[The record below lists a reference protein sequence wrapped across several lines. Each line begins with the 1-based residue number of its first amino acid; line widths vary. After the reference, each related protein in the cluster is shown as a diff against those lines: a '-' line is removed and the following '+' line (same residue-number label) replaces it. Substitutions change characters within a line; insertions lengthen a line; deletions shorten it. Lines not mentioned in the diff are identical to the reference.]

1 MARTEARI
9 KTTIWSD
16 PDFTAL
22 SHGAQWMYHLI
33 LEQPELSLCGV
44 AALTVGRW
52 SRRSTSTAPADI
64 REYLSELQAARFIVV
79 DEHTEEV
86 WVRTFIK
93 NDGVLESPN
102 ALVGMT
108 NDFIGICSEHIRNGV
123 AEGLPEGFPNG
134 VKDDV
139 RKRIKDAF
147 VEGYTRACART
158 ASASTTTASTAS
170 RSVAD
175 GDERPRVQKE
185 GRF

>member
-16 PDFTAL
+16 PDFLAL

-44 AALTVGRW
+44 AAVTVGRW
-52 SRRSTSTAPADI
+52 SSRSISTTPDDI
-64 REYLSELQAARFIVV
+64 RTFLKELEEARYIVV
-79 DEHTEEV
+79 DEETEEV

-93 NDGVLESPN
+93 NDGVLDSPN

-108 NDFIGICSEHIRNGV
+108 NDFIGICSQAIREGV
-123 AEGLPEGFPNG
+123 AKGLPEGFPQG
-134 VKDDV
+134 VKEDV

-147 VEGYTRACART
+147 IQGYTRACART
-158 ASASTTTASTAS
+158 ASTTTASTAFG
-170 RSVAD
+170 VAD
-175 GDERPRVQKE
+175 DDGGLSRVTVSA